1 MTDPYSPRTPD
12 PYGAHTAAPHT
23 TAAANQAHGQQP
35 PATGQPPAGEQRS
48 VGELLSNVSEDLSLL
63 VRQELALAKAEAT
76 QTASR
81 VGKGSGMLAGAAIGG
96 YFVLLF
102 LSIALWWSLGEAIGH
117 GWSALVV
124 TVIWAIIAAAL
135 AVLGRTAL
143 RKARGLPQTTDT
155 VKNIPG
161 ALTPHPQEKS

>member
-1 MTDPYSPRTPD
+1 MSA
-12 PYGAHTAAPHT
+12 PYGAH
-23 TAAANQAHGQQP
+23 
-35 PATGQPPAGEQRS
+35 AGEGAETNPPS
-48 VGELLSNVSEDLSLL
+48 IGKLLSNVSEDLSIL

-81 VGKGSGMLAGAAIGG
+81 VGKGSGMLAGAAVAG

-102 LSIALWWSLGEAIGH
+102 LSIALWWGLGNAIGH
-117 GWSALVV
+117 AWSALVV
-124 TVIWAIIAAAL
+124 MLIWAIIAGVL

-143 RKARGLPQTTDT
+143 RKAKGLPQTTDT

-161 ALTPHPQEKS
+161 ALTPHPQERS

>member
-1 MTDPYSPRTPD
+1 MN
-12 PYGAHTAAPHT
+12 PHT
-23 TAAANQAHGQQP
+23 MLRNHAPLFAALLLLSACNSAP
-35 PATGQPPAGEQRS
+35 PATPP
-48 VGELLSNVSEDLSLL
+48 
-63 VRQELALAKAEAT
+63 
-76 QTASR
+76 
-81 VGKGSGMLAGAAIGG
+81 LAGAAIGG